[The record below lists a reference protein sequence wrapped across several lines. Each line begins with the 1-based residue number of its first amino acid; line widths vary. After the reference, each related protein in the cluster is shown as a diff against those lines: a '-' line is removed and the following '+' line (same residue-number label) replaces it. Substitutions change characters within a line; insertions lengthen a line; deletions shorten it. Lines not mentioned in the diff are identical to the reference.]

1 MRKDLLSSRNG
12 LFLDK
17 AHARF
22 VQYSP
27 NHPVTTGVF
36 FEEFSDYLESI
47 ILSSEPPP
55 LITGDFNIH
64 VNVVGGPHRLEL
76 LELLET
82 MGLQQHVTN
91 ARVWQHI
98 GPNHNTTV
106 QRLGQGNS
114 HIGLSHF

>member
-1 MRKDLLSSRNG
+1 MRKDLLSSRNE

-47 ILSSEPPP
+47 ILSSESP

-64 VNVVGGPHRLEL
+64 VNVVGGPHRLKL

-82 MGLQQHVTN
+82 MGLQEHVTN
-91 ARVWQHI
+91 ARVRQHI
-98 GPNHNTTV
+98 GPNHNMTV

>member
-47 ILSSEPPP
+47 ILSSELPPP
-55 LITGDFNIH
+55 
-64 VNVVGGPHRLEL
+64 P
-76 LELLET
+76 
-82 MGLQQHVTN
+82 
-91 ARVWQHI
+91 
-98 GPNHNTTV
+98 
-106 QRLGQGNS
+106 
-114 HIGLSHF
+114 

>member
-17 AHARF
+17 AYARF

-27 NHPVTTGVF
+27 NHPVTNGVF

-55 LITGDFNIH
+55 
-64 VNVVGGPHRLEL
+64 P
-76 LELLET
+76 
-82 MGLQQHVTN
+82 
-91 ARVWQHI
+91 
-98 GPNHNTTV
+98 
-106 QRLGQGNS
+106 
-114 HIGLSHF
+114 